1 MEAAAILVAVLLLG
15 VAWFQVA
22 LVAGAPWGDHA
33 FGGRAETH
41 EGRLTER
48 YRIMSAVAV
57 PLLLAAI
64 WIVLARSGVIET
76 GASWPDWAVWVVFA
90 YLTVNTVAN
99 LASTSK
105 IERFAMGSVTA
116 IAAIGTLLVALA

>member
-64 WIVLARSGVIET
+64 WIVLA
-76 GASWPDWAVWVVFA
+76 WAVWVVFA